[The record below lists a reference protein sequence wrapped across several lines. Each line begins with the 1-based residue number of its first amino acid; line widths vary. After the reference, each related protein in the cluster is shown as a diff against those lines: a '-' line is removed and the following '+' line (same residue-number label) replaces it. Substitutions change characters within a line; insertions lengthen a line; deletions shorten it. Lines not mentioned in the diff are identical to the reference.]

1 MSRSFNFHLSGIR
14 GPGARLRVLA
24 IVLAV
29 LNVAAIYFYIAPPG
43 GSRRDLHDQEAQ
55 IRSDIDLHQ
64 LAAQRLKTV
73 SQKVELGG
81 EQTEQFGSQYFLPRR
96 TAFSTI
102 MAELLRISSAAGI
115 NERQRSY
122 SEEPI
127 EGTDDLTLLTI
138 NSTYQGTYADLMHLV
153 NEVDHSSLLLILD
166 SLSAA
171 PQQEGVGML
180 NVQMRFL
187 TIIHEDGSA
196 VPGSASA
203 GGQP

>member
-1 MSRSFNFHLSGIR
+1 
-14 GPGARLRVLA
+14 
-24 IVLAV
+24 
-29 LNVAAIYFYIAPPG
+29 
-43 GSRRDLHDQEAQ
+43 
-55 IRSDIDLHQ
+55 
-64 LAAQRLKTV
+64 
-73 SQKVELGG
+73 
-81 EQTEQFGSQYFLPRR
+81 
-96 TAFSTI
+96 
-102 MAELLRISSAAGI
+102 
-115 NERQRSY
+115 
-122 SEEPI
+122 
-127 EGTDDLTLLTI
+127 
-138 NSTYQGTYADLMHLV
+138 MHLV